1 MEPDIALPR
10 PPCFSLSH
18 CLRANSIATA
28 VTLGVVSGGESRFY
42 DITSLQIGK
51 SAGTVAAANIAIG
64 YSESATCDVSNIS
77 ITVTP

>member
-1 MEPDIALPR
+1 LPTR
-10 PPCFSLSH
+10 KLN
-18 CLRANSIATA
+18 RN
-28 VTLGVVSGGESRFY
+28 GGKPWCGKRRFY

>member
-1 MEPDIALPR
+1 
-10 PPCFSLSH
+10 
-18 CLRANSIATA
+18 
-28 VTLGVVSGGESRFY
+28 VVSGGESRFY